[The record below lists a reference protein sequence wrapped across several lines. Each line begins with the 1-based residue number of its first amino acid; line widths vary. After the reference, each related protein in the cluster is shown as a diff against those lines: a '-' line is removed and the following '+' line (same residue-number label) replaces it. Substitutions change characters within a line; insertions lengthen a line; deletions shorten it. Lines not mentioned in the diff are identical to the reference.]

1 MNCPLKDRSHVVA
14 YVIFVGLLALAGSL
28 HLTTVV
34 VTTLFAYLALH
45 VLSFGKLKWVA
56 IVLFVVLL
64 AALFYGFALFV
75 KHAAK
80 VLPEIASTSIP
91 IIVHYATEHGIDLPF
106 TDVDSLK
113 ALAMDSVK
121 ETLSYLGNFAKLA
134 TKEFIFLIVGVVIA
148 IGIFINPELDQ
159 DRNAA
164 RPNLYSLYCTRLSD
178 LFASFYTS
186 FQTVMGAQVIISGIN
201 TAITA
206 AFVYAVSLPYAHVVV
221 VLTFLCGLLPV
232 IGNIISN
239 TIITGIA
246 LQKSPQLAAGALV
259 FLVAVHKFEYF
270 LNSKI
275 IGGRIRNPM
284 WMTLIALVVGE
295 RLFGIAGIVLAPVA
309 LNFIK
314 IEASKYEAPPR
325 PPAA

>member
-1 MNCPLKDRSHVVA
+1 MNCPPRDRSHAIA
-14 YVIFVGLLALAGSL
+14 YVIFAAFLMLAGWL
-28 HLTTVV
+28 HLTTAVATV
-34 VTTLFAYLALH
+34 LFAYLALH

-56 IVLFVVLL
+56 IALFIVLL
-64 AALFYGFALFV
+64 AVMFYGFALFV
-75 KHAAK
+75 KRAAAD
-80 VLPEIASTSIP
+80 LPDIASTSIP
-91 IIVHYATEHGIDLPF
+91 IIVRYATEHGVELPF

-121 ETLSYLGNFAKLA
+121 ETLAYLGNFAKLA
-134 TKEFIFLIVGVVIA
+134 TKEFIFLVVGVVIA
-148 IGIFINPELDQ
+148 IGVFINPELDR
-159 DRNAA
+159 DRHPA
-164 RPNLYSLYCTRLSD
+164 RPNVYSLYCTRIAD
-178 LFASFYTS
+178 LFASFYRS
-186 FQTVMGAQVIISGIN
+186 FQTVMGAQVIISAIN
-201 TAITA
+201 TVITA
-206 AFVYAVSLPYAHVVV
+206 SFVFAVSLPYAPVVV

-246 LQKSPQLAAGALV
+246 FTKSPQLAAGALV
-259 FLVAVHKFEYF
+259 FLIVIHKFEYF

-295 RLFGIAGIVLAPVA
+295 RLFGIVGIVLAPVV

-314 IEASKYEAPPR
+314 VEASKYKAQPTTLPE
-325 PPAA
+325 